1 MLIGL
6 LIGVAVGFVIGI
18 LVGRASPKTTNR
30 AVEHAQA
37 ELNKLKDKV
46 S

>member
-6 LIGVAVGFVIGI
+6 LIGVAVGFVVGI

-30 AVEHAQA
+30 AVEQTQA